1 MADHKRRGA
10 NGQHANFGIARRY
23 LRMAMHMMRFSHIYL
38 PPELR
43 VGVPSEARGKYYQM
57 IWPYLLGKWK
67 KYDAHYVAFDSENP
81 LGQWRDMVQSIYGIT
96 LKI

>member
-1 MADHKRRGA
+1 MADHKRREA
-10 NGQHANFGIARRY
+10 NGQNANLGVARRY

-43 VGVPSEARGKYYQM
+43 MDSTSEARAKYYQM
-57 IWPYLLGKWK
+57 IWPYLLEKWK
-67 KYDAHYVAFDSENP
+67 RYDAHEVAFASENP
-81 LGQWRDMVQSIYGIT
+81 LGQWRDIVQSIYKIA